1 MRQVSTLLKL
11 SEQPHFSSPPPPS
24 PSSDALPPHPW
35 AQDSKNHPEDE
46 ISSPIQR
53 IMFMCSE
60 QNLVQDYL
68 VLLIR
73 QLLCL
78 DHFLWHQHYH
88 FVQVSPW
95 TLFLVGTFQ
104 QSILGT
110 CAGSNLEVSI
120 DHEVII
126 FGRAVAHRAGPSRLL
141 LVHHQEQRC
150 VETLYTGQTWVSK
163 VYWLNWKV

>member
-11 SEQPHFSSPPPPS
+11 VSNLIFLLLLLLL
-24 PSSDALPPHPW
+24 LP
-35 AQDSKNHPEDE
+35 QTL
-46 ISSPIQR
+46 
-53 IMFMCSE
+53 C
-60 QNLVQDYL
+60 
-68 VLLIR
+68 LLILGHR
-73 QLLCL
+73 IPRTILKMKSRHQSNVFCYVQWTKPGSRLSRSPLQAAPLPWSLPVTTTLPLC
-78 DHFLWHQHYH
+78 
-88 FVQVSPW
+88 QVSPW

-110 CAGSNLEVSI
+110 CAGSNLEVSV